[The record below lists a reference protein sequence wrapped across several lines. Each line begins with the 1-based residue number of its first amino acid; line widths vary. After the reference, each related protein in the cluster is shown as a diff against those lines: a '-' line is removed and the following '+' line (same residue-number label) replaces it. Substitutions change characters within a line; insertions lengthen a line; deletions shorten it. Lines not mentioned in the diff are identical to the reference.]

1 MCDSSFFPLGFD
13 APVCWLMLVEF
24 FIFLF
29 FLFVW
34 SHLMVTDLFGV

>member
-1 MCDSSFFPLGFD
+1 MRDGSFFPLGFD

-29 FLFVW
+29 VW
-34 SHLMVTDLFGV
+34 SHLTVTDLFGV